1 MDDDAVDVIA
11 SRTPEGIG
19 FSFKV
24 RTSSRLYRVEPM
36 RDPNQPRYWRFRIFR
51 CLPGGRADP
60 TERPWLGGPGL
71 ARDELA
77 EAAASIRE
85 DVVGWLGQQDHGELR
100 RWVFAPADPAAVDA
114 ARPAARTAVAP
125 AAVEALATPDLPAGN
140 GSRPPA

>member
-24 RTSSRLYRVEPM
+24 RTSSRLYRVEPV
-36 RDPNQPRYWRFRIFR
+36 RDPGQPRYWRFRIFR

-77 EAAASIRE
+77 EAAAAIRE
-85 DVVGWLGQQDHGELR
+85 DVAGWLGQQDHGELR
-100 RWVFAPADPAAVDA
+100 RWVFAPADAGAAIELV
-114 ARPAARTAVAP
+114 RPGARTAVAP
-125 AAVEALATPDLPAGN
+125 AALTATEVPAD
-140 GSRPPA
+140 GSRPPT